1 MATQRE
7 VDDDPIVKSIRRT
20 PALRREDNTELARI
34 VARGGVEGDRA
45 RDRMITGNMRLVL
58 ILARKY
64 PDGNLT
70 LHDRL
75 QEGAFGLMRAI
86 AKYDPERGISFATY
100 ATFWVRAS
108 IERALYSNEHTI
120 TVPGN
125 VASAMR
131 RLRKVEA
138 TTPRP
143 LTNEETEEVLHLGK
157 STVSAIK
164 LLPTSM
170 VPLDAP
176 VSFDDDNTL
185 VVDTIGDD
193 TIGDPANRV
202 TMGDVWKVLDRCPDV
217 TERDKTM
224 VGLFAFGEAYQD
236 IGEAYGLSRERV
248 RQIVMRVLAALR
260 KQMTRPR

>member
-7 VDDDPIVKSIRRT
+7 VDDDPIVRAIRRT

-45 RDRMITGNMRLVL
+45 RDRMISGNMRLVL

-75 QEGAFGLMRAI
+75 QEGVFGLMRAI

-108 IERALYSNEHTI
+108 IERAIYANEHTI

-131 RLRKVEA
+131 RLRRVEA
-138 TTPRP
+138 ATPRP
-143 LTNEETEEVLHLGK
+143 LTDEETEEALHLGK
-157 STVSAIK
+157 STVSAIRMF
-164 LLPTSM
+164 PTSM
-170 VPLDAP
+170 VSLDAP
-176 VSFDDDNTL
+176 VTYGDDTL
-185 VVDTIGDD
+185 VADTIGDD
-193 TIGDPANRV
+193 TVEDPVDRSISA
-202 TMGDVWKVLDRCPDV
+202 DVWRVLESVEGV

-224 VGLFAFGEAYQD
+224 VGLFAFGESYGD
-236 IGEAYGLSRERV
+236 IGDSYGLSRERV
-248 RQIVMRVLAALR
+248 RQVIFAVLTKVRRVLAR
-260 KQMTRPR
+260 

>member
-7 VDDDPIVKSIRRT
+7 VDDDPIVRAIRRT
-20 PALRREDNTELARI
+20 PALRREDNTQLARI
-34 VARGGVEGDRA
+34 VAQGGVEGERA
-45 RDRMITGNMRLVL
+45 RDRMISGNMRLVL

-108 IERALYSNEHTI
+108 IERAIYSNEHTI

-138 TTPRP
+138 ATPRP
-143 LTNEETEEVLHLGK
+143 LTDEETEEVLHLGR
-157 STVSAIK
+157 STVSAIRQF
-164 LLPTSM
+164 PSSM

-176 VSFDDDNTL
+176 VIYDDDTL

-193 TIGDPANRV
+193 TVEDPANKV
-202 TMGDVWKVLDRCPDV
+202 ALEDVWRALERCHDV

-224 VGLFAFGEAYQD
+224 VGLFAFGEPYQE

-260 KQMTRPR
+260 RQLTRTM

>member
-7 VDDDPIVKSIRRT
+7 VDDDPIVRAIRRT
-20 PALRREDNTELARI
+20 PALRREDNTQLARI
-34 VARGGVEGDRA
+34 VAQGGVEGERA
-45 RDRMITGNMRLVL
+45 RDRMISGNMRLVL

-108 IERALYSNEHTI
+108 IERAIYSNEHTI

-138 TTPRP
+138 ATPRP
-143 LTNEETEEVLHLGK
+143 LTDEETEEVLHLGR
-157 STVSAIK
+157 STVSAIRQF
-164 LLPTSM
+164 PTSM

-176 VSFDDDNTL
+176 VTYDDDTL

-193 TIGDPANRV
+193 TVEDPANKV
-202 TMGDVWKVLDRCPDV
+202 ALEDVWRALERCHDV

-224 VGLFAFGEAYQD
+224 VGLFAFGEPYQE

-260 KQMTRPR
+260 RQLTRTM

>member
-1 MATQRE
+1 MATTRA
-7 VDDDPIVKSIRRT
+7 VDDDPIVRAIRRT
-20 PALRREDNTELARI
+20 PALRREDNTALARI
-34 VARGGVEGDRA
+34 VAQGGEEGKRAGDRMVA
-45 RDRMITGNMRLVL
+45 GNMRLVL

-108 IERALYSNEHTI
+108 IERAIYSNEHTI
-120 TVPGN
+120 AVPGN

-138 TTPRP
+138 ATPRP
-143 LTNEETEEVLHLGK
+143 LTDEETEEVLHV
-157 STVSAIK
+157 SRATVAAIR
-164 LLPTSM
+164 LLPSSM

-176 VSFDDDNTL
+176 VSYDDDNTL
-185 VVDTIGDD
+185 VVDTIRDD
-193 TIGDPANRV
+193 TVEDPANKM
-202 TMGDVWKVLDRCPDV
+202 TLDDVWRALERCADV

-224 VGLFAFGEAYQD
+224 VGLFAFGEPYQE
-236 IGEAYGLSRERV
+236 IGDAYGLSRERV

-260 KQMTRPR
+260 RQLTRTM